1 MNYPIVT
8 MNGGKM
14 TPLID
19 ARTDTEKYSSGC
31 RVLKN
36 MIPLIYGPVTRRPG
50 TKYIA
55 EVNDSSKKSRMVAFI
70 YSATI
75 AYEVEFA
82 DQTINVYYNGSV
94 VHSDLASP
102 YLEADL
108 FALQFVQSADVM
120 WIVHPSYRPRKLSR
134 TSATVFSLDTI
145 TFDNGPFITRNDIAE
160 DDDATLA
167 VTGYTVASA
176 DSGTKTF
183 TITIGTDIDSLFP
196 VNGRF
201 YVTNSTG
208 NDGAYTVA
216 TSSYSS
222 PTMTLT
228 TNEAVATD
236 DDDGQIM
243 VTGGTV
249 TLTASAATF
258 TTGDSGHVNSLFKLT
273 HKREKTVVKIES
285 ATASEN
291 SAAIDVKGNWSFTT
305 TGNWDGTVEIQR
317 MEDGT
322 NWETFR
328 TYVST
333 MTAGQGSFNAQKTDV
348 EEADDVQYRISYT
361 EAAAAPAASSFNA
374 NFIVDESTQESIFRI
389 SNVASTT
396 SAQATAVVAAN
407 EHDAT
412 KRWAEGAWS
421 HVRGWPSAVTFF
433 GERCVYGFTNSDAQD
448 IWLSE
453 VGDFEDF
460 EAGVKD
466 ADSFAIS
473 LPTANRGRWLGSLE
487 VLAAGTTGDEW
498 RIRASTLD
506 QALTPKNWDIKKQT
520 ARGSAN
526 IQAVEVN
533 EALLFVDFVGRKVRE
548 FTWSDPKQ
556 KYVSPDLTALAED
569 ITSGGITSLAVQKNP
584 DPIIWFTIDASP
596 YLISMTYEREQNV
609 VAWATHP
616 LGGSGIAESV
626 CVTPS
631 TDEDIITLTV
641 QRTIDG
647 STFRSIETMQPRDW
661 GSDDDD
667 AYFVDCGVIDTGGD
681 TTVEI
686 AHLEG
691 EELSVLGDGGVQASE
706 TVSSGVITIDEA
718 STTVH
723 AGFPIEYEVKPMRMD
738 TMTPAGTTHG
748 SISHIP
754 EVVIS
759 FYKTGG
765 AEYGDGTNTY
775 DIKWRTT
782 EDYDSPPDLFT
793 GDKKVSFGSGFT
805 TEKNVVISGSDPLPC
820 TVRAII
826 PRIKKTGR

>member
-1 MNYPIVT
+1 
-8 MNGGKM
+8 
-14 TPLID
+14 
-19 ARTDTEKYSSGC
+19 
-31 RVLKN
+31 

-50 TKYIA
+50 TKFIA
-55 EVNDSSKKSRMVAFI
+55 EVDDSSKKSRMVAFI

-82 DQTINVYYNGSV
+82 NEIINVYYNGTAV
-94 VHSDLASP
+94 DTDITSP

-108 FALQFVQSADVM
+108 FGLQFVQSADVM

-134 TSATVFSLDTI
+134 TSATEFTLTAI
-145 TFDNGPFITRNDIAE
+145 TFDKGPFITRNDIAK
-160 DDDATLA
+160 DDDVTMA
-167 VTGYTVASA
+167 VTGYTIATATAGAAGV
-176 DSGTKTF
+176 GNF
-183 TITIGTDIDSLFP
+183 TITTTTDISSLFP
-196 VNGRF
+196 TNGRF

-208 NDGAYTVA
+208 NDTAYTVH
-216 TSSYSS
+216 SSSS
-222 PTMTLT
+222 WTTPTMTVYA
-228 TNEAVATD
+228 NEAIADGT
-236 DDDGQIM
+236 DDGQIM
-243 VTGGTV
+243 VDGGTV
-249 TLTASAATF
+249 TLTANSAMF
-258 TTGDSGHVNSLFKLT
+258 VLGDSGHINSLFKLT
-273 HKREKTVVKIES
+273 HKREKTVTS
-285 ATASEN
+285 GTATGTGVIGE
-291 SAAIDVKGNWSFTT
+291 AIDVKGSWTFTT
-305 TGNWDGTVEIQR
+305 TGNWAATVVIQR

-328 TYVST
+328 TYKST
-333 MTAGQGSFNAQKTDV
+333 ITAGQGSFNAQKSDTED
-348 EEADDVQYRISYT
+348 ADGVQYRINVTSYT
-361 EAAAAPAASSFNA
+361 SGTVEAT
-374 NFIVDESTQESIFRI
+374 FIVDESTQDSIFRI
-389 SNVASTT
+389 SAVADSK
-396 SAQATAVVAAN
+396 SATATAVVAAN
-407 EHDAT
+407 EHNAT

-421 HVRGWPSAVTFF
+421 FVRGWPSAVAFF

-460 EAGVKD
+460 DAGTKD
-466 ADSFAIS
+466 ADSFTLS

-498 RIRASTLD
+498 RIRASALD

-556 KYVSPDLTALAED
+556 KYVSPDLTALAEN
-569 ITSGGITSLAVQKNP
+569 ITKGGITSLAVQKNP
-584 DPIIWFTIDASP
+584 DPIVWFTIDASP

-616 LGGSGIAESV
+616 LGGTGIAESV
-626 CVTPS
+626 CVTPG
-631 TDEDIITLTV
+631 TNEDVVTLTV
-641 QRTIDG
+641 KRTINAA
-647 STFRSIETMQPRDW
+647 TYRSIETMQPRDW
-661 GSDDDD
+661 GSDDSD
-667 AYFVDCGVIDTGGD
+667 AYFVDCGVIDTGAD
-681 TTVEI
+681 TTIEL

-691 EELSVLGDGGVQASE
+691 EEVAVLGDGGVQASK

-723 AGFPIEYEVKPMRMD
+723 AGFAVEYKVEPMRMD
-738 TMTPAGTTHG
+738 TMTPAGTTRS
-748 SISHIP
+748 SISQIP
-754 EVVIS
+754 ELVIS

-765 AEYGDGTNTY
+765 AQYGDGTNTY

-793 GDKKVSFGSGFT
+793 GDKKVNFGGGFT
-805 TEKNVVISGSDPLPC
+805 TEKNVIISGSQPLPC